1 MDAITEHHYHNIANG
16 KAKNLDDGN
25 LATVNTIIVN
35 IGGVETLIPT
45 VWDGEIVSTEK
56 AIEFAG
62 KSGISWPTR
71 SGENAVA
78 ELEAFDQQIHL
89 EMTDQTTPEEAS
101 RILAEKDM
109 PEMALGGLA
118 VARKGITTPEGL
130 EMANKTTQ
138 LDRKKADRNND
149 GILSKYE
156 EVAGEA
162 VQMAMADDP
171 DQDEKVMMGHGG
183 MAMMSDNVGMMSDPL
198 PIGTTET
205 EVADDIE
212 AMISENEYVLPANV
226 VKWHGLKYIMSM
238 QEEAEMGLMMMQ
250 GSGLIQEAGGSEED
264 EYEDHMMYSPE
275 TGEGKMTKS
284 YEEHLDLKTKGWGH
298 ESETQEKS
306 DSTGAENAKVSD
318 ASDPEQEEQET
329 IETPKGNEI
338 EVARVETVIEEQDD
352 NETEDYKI
360 NDYGSN
366 SHMFGTMKKPKYTFV
381 V

>member
-1 MDAITEHHYHNIANG
+1 
-16 KAKNLDDGN
+16 
-25 LATVNTIIVN
+25 
-35 IGGVETLIPT
+35 
-45 VWDGEIVSTEK
+45 
-56 AIEFAG
+56 
-62 KSGISWPTR
+62 
-71 SGENAVA
+71 
-78 ELEAFDQQIHL
+78 
-89 EMTDQTTPEEAS
+89 
-101 RILAEKDM
+101 
-109 PEMALGGLA
+109 
-118 VARKGITTPEGL
+118 
-130 EMANKTTQ
+130 MANKTTQ